1 MATSRPE
8 DVAFKTGVSISEM
21 ARSVGLSR
29 QRFHQLMTGGV
40 FPKPL
45 RDEESGRPYYDESSQ
60 AQCLE
65 VRRRNCGVNGKIV
78 LFYARRQQST
88 LIAPPTRTAKPR
100 PTPPDRHDDI
110 LEGVKSLG
118 LSQVTAAQVGEI
130 VKQLFPAGVS
140 GIDSGEVIRAVFLSL
155 RVKNSADNL
164 GR

>member
-1 MATSRPE
+1 
-8 DVAFKTGVSISEM
+8 M

-29 QRFHQLMTGGV
+29 QRFHQLMTSGV

-45 RDEESGRPYYDESSQ
+45 RDEETGRPYYDESSQ

-78 LFYARRQQST
+78 LFYARRQQPT
-88 LIAPPTRTAKPR
+88 LTVPPTRMAKPR
-100 PTPPDRHDDI
+100 PAPPERHDSI
-110 LEGVKSLG
+110 LEGVRSLG

-140 GIDSGEVIRAVFLSL
+140 GIDSGEVIRAVFLRL
-155 RVKNSADNL
+155 RVNNSADNL